1 MTEPGQEPAQIRS
14 GLSREDFLKSV
25 AATGFA
31 LAGGASFLAACA
43 GGGSTVPSS
52 TTAAVGAPKHGGIL
66 KVGLIGGGN
75 AESLNPANADLN
87 GPNING
93 AYALYD
99 TIVRLAPNSTPAPG
113 LATEWSADPASK
125 VWTFK
130 IRPGVKFHNGKPLTG
145 ADLVYSFKYMA
156 HPSNNAASLVSGV
169 DIASVHAPDNN
180 TLVVPLTGSQ
190 TQFPAVLTDP
200 ACAIIPAGTTD
211 FTHPIGTGAFM
222 FKSFTVG
229 QQRVLVRNPRYWDGD
244 KPYVEELQFLSI
256 SDDTARLNALLS
268 GQINVMVQ
276 VPYTQ
281 GKTLAS
287 NSAIKLLSAPSNT
300 PYLFY
305 MRVDQAPFN
314 DGRVRQAMRYI
325 INRPAMIAD
334 AINGFGTV
342 ANDLIGKGLTFY
354 DDSLPQRSQDLEKAK
369 SLLKSAGQSDMNVTM
384 YTSAIAPGVSEA
396 ATLFAQQAS
405 GAGVK
410 VNLQT
415 VPADAY
421 FNSSLKYL
429 KYPFASSFWTL
440 SSIPQWYGEALG
452 KNAPYNE
459 THYNDPA
466 FSKLLEEA
474 NAAKSPD
481 QARQL
486 WSQVQEIQWNQGG
499 YAVWANVDNLDATA
513 ANVQGIRAARAYSM
527 GSPTGAADA
536 WLSN

>member
-1 MTEPGQEPAQIRS
+1 MTEPGQRPAQMRS
-14 GLSREDFLKSV
+14 GLSREEFLKSAAAMGFV
-25 AATGFA
+25 A
-31 LAGGASFLAACA
+31 AGGASFLAACA
-43 GGGSTVPSS
+43 GGGSTVSS
-52 TTAAVGAPKHGGIL
+52 SPTAAAGKPKHGGIL

-93 AYALYD
+93 AFALYD
-99 TIVRLAPNSTPAPG
+99 TIVRLAPNSTPSPG
-113 LATEWSADPASK
+113 LASEWSADSASK

-130 IRPGVKFHNGKPLTG
+130 IVPGVTFHDGQPLTG

-156 HPSNNAASLVSGV
+156 HANNNAASLVSNV
-169 DIASVHAPDNN
+169 DIANVHAPDDS

-211 FTHPIGTGAFM
+211 FTHPIGTGPFK
-222 FKSFTVG
+222 FKSFSVG
-229 QQRVLVRNPRYWDGD
+229 QQRVLVRNPNYWDGD
-244 KPYVEELQFLSI
+244 KPYVDEIQFISI

-276 VPYTQ
+276 LPYTQ

-287 NSAIKLLSAPSNT
+287 NSAVKLLSAPSNT

-305 MRVDQAPFN
+305 MRVDQAPFS
-314 DGRVRQAMRYI
+314 DVRVRQAMRYI
-325 INRPAMIAD
+325 IDRPAMITD

-354 DDSLPQRSQDLEKAK
+354 DSSFPQRSQDLEQAK
-369 SLLKSAGQSDMNVTM
+369 SLLKSAGQSDLNVTM
-384 YTSAIAPGVSEA
+384 YTSGIAPGISEA

-459 THYNDPA
+459 THYNDA
-466 FSKLLEEA
+466 TFTKLLEEA

-481 QARQL
+481 QAQQL
-486 WSQVQEIQWNQGG
+486 WSQVQETQWNQGG
-499 YAVWANVDNLDATA
+499 YAVWANVDNLDAAA
-513 ANVQGIRAARAYSM
+513 ANVQGIIPARAYSM
-527 GSPTGAADA
+527 GSPTGMADA
-536 WLSN
+536 WLSD